1 VTARAADPG
10 EHPGDAGSPMPGRR
24 RIKLMARLAFAAT
37 LLAVLLAF
45 IDLEQLLAELLRC
58 APFAVVAAAAFIL
71 AGRLVVA
78 WRWLLLVR
86 STHAEVSFG
95 TLARLTLMGTSLSFL
110 SPGMVATEAY
120 RIAGLAPSTG
130 VGTAV
135 ASVVVERLTSLAGLA
150 LVFAVSLAIGG
161 LPMPEVV
168 RLALLAGCVAL
179 FLGCILTMA
188 PAFRRLV
195 DVLIG
200 WLPTGMAKKL
210 GGMLR
215 AVRTY
220 AAQPVLLGQMFV
232 MSLLLQL
239 CRIAAWLAL
248 AWGLGVEAGL
258 GAVLI
263 VIAAGMAVT
272 VLPLTP
278 QGLGTR
284 EVTFVALLGSVG
296 VAAEQAL
303 AFSLLYTG
311 ITAVVVVLP
320 ALWFYIRYGV
330 WGRAQLS
337 PTGK

>member
-1 VTARAADPG
+1 MTFQVANPG
-10 EHPGDAGSPMPGRR
+10 ESSGDAGSRLPKRR
-24 RIKLMARLAFAAT
+24 RVKLVARLVFAAA
-37 LLAVLLAF
+37 LLALLLSF
-45 IDLEQLLAELLRC
+45 IDLERLQAEMLRC
-58 APFAVVAAAAFIL
+58 SPLAVVAAAAFIF

-86 STHAEVSFG
+86 STHAEVSYG

-120 RIAGLAPSTG
+120 RVAGLAQSTG

-135 ASVVVERLTSLAGLA
+135 ASVMVERLTSLAGLA
-150 LVFAVSLAIGG
+150 LVFGVSLAVGG
-161 LPMPEVV
+161 LPMPELL
-168 RLALLAGCVAL
+168 RLALLAGCIAV
-179 FLGCILTMA
+179 FVGSILSMA
-188 PAFRRLV
+188 PAFRRLI
-195 DVLIG
+195 DTLIG
-200 WLPTGMAKKL
+200 WLPNGLANKL

-258 GAVLI
+258 GALLI
-263 VIAAGMAVT
+263 VIAAGMVVT

-284 EVTFVALLGSVG
+284 EVTFVGLLGSVG

-311 ITAVVVVLP
+311 ITAVVVVFP
-320 ALWFYIRYGV
+320 ALWFYIHHGI
-330 WGRAQLS
+330 WGRA
-337 PTGK
+337 